1 VRLVPHVDAG
11 EYRRVRSHGCQG
23 GSHGTAARTS
33 WRIEGRTSLVMRNS
47 TSWARI
53 TALAASLAI
62 ITAGLPASSVFA
74 QQAPSVDLEQA
85 RSGEDGTTGAGA
97 NSGNTSTGNAKR
109 DNNGNGQNA
118 SAGSA
123 GEGGTTE
130 PVPSEEASL
139 PENAETL
146 EALGVLDLVTEYNLT
161 ILTGLEVPLT
171 LLPPPPAGAAPEA
184 PSDIDSG
191 GQAPSGVTSGEATI
205 DETTTDETS
214 TIATESGSDGEPAG
228 GSTGTAAA
236 DGIGATD
243 SGEKPRDRP
252 RKNDDG
258 SVYEAPGG

>member
-1 VRLVPHVDAG
+1 MGLGPHVDAG

-23 GSHGTAARTS
+23 GSHGTATRTS
-33 WRIEGRTSLVMRNS
+33 WQIEGRTLLVMRNS

-62 ITAGLPASSVFA
+62 ITAGLPVGSAFA
-74 QQAPSVDLEQA
+74 QEVPSVTLEQA
-85 RSGEDGTTGAGA
+85 RSGEDGSTGAGA
-97 NSGNTSTGNAKR
+97 NSGNTSTSNAKR
-109 DNNGNGQNA
+109 DNKGNGETA

-161 ILTGLEVPLT
+161 ILTGLEVPLA
-171 LLPPPPAGAAPEA
+171 LLPPPPADPVAAA
-184 PSDIDSG
+184 PSDINTG
-191 GQAPSGVTSGEATI
+191 GQAPSDVTSGEATI
-205 DETTTDETS
+205 DEATTDETS
-214 TIATESGSDGEPAG
+214 TIATESGADGEPAG

-252 RKNDDG
+252 RKNDG
-258 SVYEAPGG
+258 VSVDEAPGG